1 MSDSLSITEIQELM
15 DSALKRVEFLS
26 QLQEL
31 IQNPPRN
38 PSTALIALN
47 RFIGNPE
54 FSKLF
59 PKQKK
64 SRNPVYKVPIESLND
79 GKSTSNSPPEFSSGE
94 YVSYINSVGNSGEQK
109 PNPNFTPFFKNL
121 WESYKFNKGW
131 MIITHEDIHCAIEG
145 KNTRDH
151 FGASFSNLRRIVDL
165 EPKLLDFIID
175 CYNRM
180 LDHEICPEWYSCG
193 LVPAHKGGDTSIPK
207 NFRPLTILPLF
218 VRIWDSI
225 ISKKL
230 GEVLKKCGI
239 IDTIVQRGI
248 LSGVGGVNQNL
259 LDVNLMLKTISGDNT
274 AFFIDI
280 TNAYGS
286 LNFKVLFHMLREYNF
301 SPALTKYIE
310 TYYMNAHASYEK
322 TIFRWENGLYQGSG
336 LSNILFLIYID
347 YALKHAMRE
356 LKMRRIIDFGFD
368 LQANTRAFVDD
379 LFMILPTDSCGRA
392 IEFIQTFLRE
402 VYGLGINQTKT
413 YFYKTDPT
421 AMELTFRDVKF
432 KRVDMDFKYLGLR
445 LMCFREEFLAS
456 FLETIRPWLEE
467 IGGFDIKSEYKV
479 YLYYRRVFDRI
490 NRTMKCYYAVNGK
503 TAGFDEIMELI
514 EGFIH
519 KWTGVSHGTYLAKHI
534 EYIANKVSGIELLES
549 KVVDFRELFGI
560 ENPDDDFC
568 EEMAKTEDPYC
579 LTL

>member
-1 MSDSLSITEIQELM
+1 MSDILSPLTQIQELM

-38 PSTALIALN
+38 PSEALIKLN
-47 RFIGNPE
+47 RVIGNPE

-59 PKQKK
+59 PKKK
-64 SRNPVYKVPIESLND
+64 NSPNPVYKVPIESLND
-79 GKSTSNSPPEFSSGE
+79 GKSTSNSPPEFPSDE
-94 YVSYINSVGNSGEQK
+94 YVSYINSIGNSGELK
-109 PNPNFTPFFKNL
+109 SDPNFTPFFKNL
-121 WESYKFNKGW
+121 WESHMFDKGW
-131 MIITHEDIHCAIEG
+131 MTITPEEIHRAIEG

-151 FGASFSNLRRIVDL
+151 FGASFSNLRRIIDL

-180 LDHEICPEWYSCG
+180 LDNEICPEWYSCG

-230 GEVLKKCGI
+230 GEVLKKHGI
-239 IDTIVQRGI
+239 IDTLVQRGI

-286 LNFKVLFHMLREYNF
+286 ANYKVLFHMLREYNF

-310 TYYMNAHASYEK
+310 TYYTNAHASYDGK
-322 TIFRWENGLYQGSG
+322 IFRWENGLYQGSG

-368 LQANTRAFVDD
+368 LQAYTRAFVDD

-421 AMELTFRDVKF
+421 AMELTFGDVKF

-456 FLETIRPWLEE
+456 YLETIRRWLEE
-467 IGGFDIKSEYKV
+467 IDGFDIKSEFKV
-479 YLYYRRVFDRI
+479 YLYYWRVFDRI
-490 NRTMKCYYAVNGK
+490 NRNMKCYYAVYGK

-514 EGFIH
+514 DGFIH

-534 EYIANKVSGIELLES
+534 EYISKKVSGIELLES
-549 KVVDFRELFGI
+549 KVDFEELFGI
-560 ENPDDDFC
+560 ENPDDNFC
-568 EEMAKTEDPYC
+568 EEIAKTEDPY
-579 LTL
+579 LLE

>member
-1 MSDSLSITEIQELM
+1 MSDSLSLTEIQELM
-15 DSALKRVEFLS
+15 ESAPKRVEFLS

-38 PSTALIALN
+38 PSEALIALN

-64 SRNPVYKVPIESLND
+64 SPNPVYKVPIESLND
-79 GKSTSNSPPEFSSGE
+79 GKSTSNSPPEFPTDE
-94 YVSYINSVGNSGEQK
+94 YVSYINSVGNSGERK
-109 PNPNFTPFFKNL
+109 SDPNFTPFFKNL
-121 WESYKFNKGW
+121 WESHMFDKGW
-131 MIITHEDIHCAIEG
+131 MHITPEEIHRAIEG

-193 LVPAHKGGDTSIPK
+193 LVPAHKGGTTSDPK

-239 IDTIVQRGI
+239 IDTLVQRGV
-248 LSGVGGVNQNL
+248 LSGVGGLNQNL
-259 LDVNLMLKTISGDNT
+259 LDVNLMMKTMSEHNT

-280 TNAYGS
+280 RNAYGS
-286 LNFKVLFHMLREYNF
+286 VNYKVLFHILREYNF

-310 TYYMNAHASYEK
+310 TYYMNAHASYDGK
-322 TIFRWENGLYQGSG
+322 IFRWENGLYQGSG

-392 IEFIQTFLRE
+392 IEFIQTFLSE

-413 YFYKTDPT
+413 YFYRTDP
-421 AMELTFRDVKF
+421 AVMELTFGDVKF

-445 LMCFREEFLAS
+445 LMCFRENFLAS
-456 FLETIRPWLEE
+456 FLETICPWLEE
-467 IGGFDIKSEYKV
+467 IDGFDIKSEYKV

-514 EGFIH
+514 DGFIH
-519 KWTGVSHGTYLAKHI
+519 RWTGGVSHGTYLVKHI
-534 EYIANKVSGIELLES
+534 KYIENKVSGIELPES
-549 KVVDFRELFGI
+549 KVDFEELFGI
-560 ENPDDDFC
+560 ENPNENFC
-568 EEMAKTEDPYC
+568 EDMETTDPY
-579 LTL
+579 LRE